1 MAASGPRHAPAV
13 VSNTRSQISTDSEEG
28 RCPFS
33 FLFENSK
40 FSFQEDPATPVFPPH
55 LHLLSPSSAFTPAPS
70 LPHPPSRLSLL
81 HGLRPG
87 WWGGCVEAQQSSA
100 VFLPPSLSPQA
111 QTEQSPSGA
120 GRPAEA
126 AEMSPERAAP
136 SPSPRNVSVDLLSLG
151 VSECVACTFS
161 CFSSSSSSF
170 TFFLF
175 LFLFLNYKFFISI
188 GFWGMGC
195 LAT

>member
-1 MAASGPRHAPAV
+1 MEARAVLPRGFYKGLLTNAPSTPLCKRRCYGRKDDRYQESSGKPVAASGPPHAPAV
-13 VSNTRSQISTDSEEG
+13 ISSTRGQISTDSEEG

-87 WWGGCVEAQQSSA
+87 WWGGCAGAQQSSA
-100 VFLPPSLSPQA
+100 VFLPPSHHRLRLSSHPPEQDGLQRLQRCPQR
-111 QTEQSPSGA
+111 G
-120 GRPAEA
+120 
-126 AEMSPERAAP
+126 
-136 SPSPRNVSVDLLSLG
+136 LLLPH
-151 VSECVACTFS
+151 
-161 CFSSSSSSF
+161 
-170 TFFLF
+170 LH
-175 LFLFLNYKFFISI
+175 
-188 GFWGMGC
+188 
-195 LAT
+195 AT